1 MATTST
7 EQPPRADL
15 REMMNR
21 HPLPTLTPGL
31 IDPSS
36 MAGDEASTQARAT
49 LTRLNTALATD
60 DGETLQACLYA
71 DQAYWKDQLALTWH
85 LRTFSGPETVATS
98 LLETTKLRK
107 LAGEIEI
114 DGAATF
120 LPATPVLQ
128 FIDCPLIF
136 RTESPAGL
144 CRGKMLLLPVV
155 REDQGVS
162 WKIWILSTRL
172 ESLDMQSEDE
182 GLLRSAGRQL
192 DNSTDFDTDVFII
205 GAGNAAVAL
214 SARLKALGVETV
226 MADRNARPGDNWALR
241 YDCMRFHIPTA
252 FCELPYMCYDKEL
265 QSPHLLT
272 RQDLASQVRRYVES
286 FNLNVIHSARIQW
299 TEYDEVAKKWSITFQ
314 TPAGQ
319 RRATSKHLVM
329 ATGIGSQKPRIP
341 QIADPHLYKG
351 ISIHSVE
358 YKNAKLL
365 REQGAKTVMI
375 IGSAN
380 TAFDVLEDCHHAGL
394 EATIVA
400 RSPTY
405 VVPLEYVCHP
415 NSLGAYNAGVDAAD
429 KLFLSLPAVVD
440 GQLSRGLFAMF
451 ASNEPERYAALE
463 AAGFPTLDSR
473 DPTCALMQNLLER
486 AGGHY
491 IDVGGT
497 KLIAEKNVQV
507 KAGVEP
513 VAYTET
519 GLRFSDGSCVDADA
533 VVWCTGF
540 SDSNVVDTA
549 TEILGGQSDAKRS
562 VAEAEANDQRAHIW
576 RPRDIASRLD
586 ATWGLDEEGEIRGM
600 WKRHVRVENIWVMGG
615 YTQQHRWHS
624 RTLALQ
630 IKAALEGILPPAYR
644 HTPIPRVG
652 DILQGGDTHHAR
664 SPSAAIGERSVL

>member
-1 MATTST
+1 MATHGT
-7 EQPPRADL
+7 EHPPRADL
-15 REMMNR
+15 RHMMHQ

-36 MAGDEASTQARAT
+36 MAGDEATTQARAI

-60 DGETLQACLYA
+60 DAKTLQSCFYA

-85 LRTFSGPETVATS
+85 LRTFSSPGTIAAS
-98 LLETTKLRK
+98 LLETAKLRK
-107 LAGEIEI
+107 VSGEIEI
-114 DGAATF
+114 DGAAMF

-128 FIDCPLIF
+128 FIDCPLRF
-136 RTESPAGL
+136 KTASPSGL
-144 CRGKMLLLPVV
+144 CRGKMLLLPVAGDDH
-155 REDQGVS
+155 RIA

-172 ESLDMQSEDE
+172 ESLDMQPEDE
-182 GLLRSAGRQL
+182 GLLRSPGRQF
-192 DNSTDFDTDVFII
+192 DESTDFETDVFII

-214 SARLKALGVETV
+214 SARLKALGVESV
-226 MADRNARPGDNWALR
+226 MADRNPRPGDNWALR

-286 FNLNVIHSARIQW
+286 FNLNAIHSVQVQW
-299 TEYDEVAKKWSITFQ
+299 TEYDEVTKKWSITFK

-319 RRATSKHLVM
+319 RKAVSKHLVL
-329 ATGIGSQKPRIP
+329 ATGIGSQKPHMP
-341 QIADPHLYKG
+341 QMADPHLYKG
-351 ISIHSVE
+351 VSLHSAD

-365 REQGAKTVMI
+365 REQGAKSVMI

-380 TAFDVLEDCHHAGL
+380 TAFDVLADCHGAGL
-394 EATIVA
+394 DATIVV

-405 VVPLEYVCHP
+405 LVPLEYVCHQT
-415 NSLGAYNAGVDAAD
+415 SLGAYNAGVDAAD
-429 KLFLSLPAVVD
+429 NMFLTLPAVVD

-463 AAGFPTLDSR
+463 AAGFPVLDSR
-473 DPTCALMQNLLER
+473 DPNCSLMHNLLER

-491 IDVGGT
+491 VDVGGS
-497 KLIAEKNVQV
+497 KLIEEKKVKF

-513 VAYTET
+513 VGYTET

-533 VVWCTGF
+533 IIWCTGF
-540 SDSNVVDTA
+540 SDSNVVTTA
-549 TEILGGQSDAKRS
+549 TEILGGGFDATGV
-562 VAEAEANDQRAHIW
+562 VAEAEANGKQKHIL

-586 ATWGLDEEGEIRGM
+586 GTWSLDDEGEIRGM
-600 WKRHVRVENIWVMGG
+600 WKRHLNAENIWVMGG

-630 IKAALEGILPPAYR
+630 IKAALEGVLPPAYR
-644 HTPIPRVG
+644 HTPSPAV
-652 DILQGGDTHHAR
+652 
-664 SPSAAIGERSVL
+664 SPSAAISRRSVL